1 MNVELIQNAS
11 HLLRGE
17 LSSEAGIELDLPIAA
32 IQPYALLLEQ
42 SDMPVLRRQRLLS
55 IYIAIKLALQRHG
68 ECEGTGGGEALVRK
82 VLDGDYLYSLYV
94 QLCLKW
100 GEIDL
105 LAKLAP
111 VIKQI
116 QIQRAEGR
124 AEDDRLLTS
133 LEQYVQLE
141 NHHIRRAI

>member
-17 LSSEAGIELDLPIAA
+17 LSPEAGIELDLPIAA

-42 SDMPVLRRQRLLS
+42 SDMPALRRQRLLS

-111 VIKQI
+111 VIKQL
-116 QIQRAEGR
+116 QIQRAEGPVD
-124 AEDDRLLTS
+124 DDRLLTS
-133 LEQYVQLE
+133 LDQYVQLE

>member
-17 LSSEAGIELDLPIAA
+17 LSPEAGIELDLPIAA

-42 SDMPVLRRQRLLS
+42 SDMPMLRCQRLLS

-116 QIQRAEGR
+116 QIQRAEGQ
-124 AEDDRLLTS
+124 ADDDRLLTS
-133 LEQYVQLE
+133 LELYVQLE
-141 NHHIRRAI
+141 NHHIQRAI

>member
-17 LSSEAGIELDLPIAA
+17 LSPETGIELDLPVAA

-42 SDMPVLRRQRLLS
+42 SEMPAVRRQRLLS

-68 ECEGTGGGEALVRK
+68 ECEATGGGEALVRK

-111 VIKQI
+111 VLKQI
-116 QIQRAEGR
+116 QIQRAEGQP
-124 AEDDRLLTS
+124 DDDHLLKS
-133 LEQYVQLE
+133 LELYLQLE
-141 NHHIRRAI
+141 SHRIRRAI

>member
-17 LSSEAGIELDLPIAA
+17 LSPEAGIELDLPIAA

-116 QIQRAEGR
+116 QIQRAEGQ
-124 AEDDRLLTS
+124 ADDDRLLTS
-133 LEQYVQLE
+133 LELYMQLE